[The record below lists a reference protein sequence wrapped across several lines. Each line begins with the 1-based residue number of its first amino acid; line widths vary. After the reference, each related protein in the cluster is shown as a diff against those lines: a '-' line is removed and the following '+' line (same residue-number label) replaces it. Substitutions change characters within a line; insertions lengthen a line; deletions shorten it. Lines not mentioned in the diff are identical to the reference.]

1 MLYDIQKLGFRVL
14 DWIGTCGVLQPGTLC
29 SAYFLS
35 KDARKKSQR
44 FMPMQSCNDIRNI
57 STFAFSNILITK
69 QSKQGAPK
77 VVPLSS

>member
-1 MLYDIQKLGFRVL
+1 MGFCNL
-14 DWIGTCGVLQPGTLC
+14 EPYALLI
-29 SAYFLS
+29 FLS